1 MIILDTHAWIWWSVG
16 SSKLT
21 VKARR
26 AIEQADEIGVCSI
39 SCWEVSMI
47 VARGRLEL
55 DRDVLVWLQQAIA
68 PPELGL
74 IPISPQISAMAANL
88 PKSFRGDPADKL
100 IIATALQT
108 KSQLVT
114 KDQRMRSYKPVK
126 SIWR

>member
-1 MIILDTHAWIWWSVG
+1 MIILDTHAWIWWPVG

-26 AIEQADEIGVCSI
+26 AIEQDDEIGVYSI
-39 SCWEVSMI
+39 SCWEVAMI

-55 DRDVLVWLQQAIA
+55 DLDVLVWLQQAIA
-68 PPELGL
+68 SPELGL

-88 PKSFRGDPADKL
+88 PKSFPGDPADKL

>member
-1 MIILDTHAWIWWSVG
+1 
-16 SSKLT
+16 
-21 VKARR
+21 
-26 AIEQADEIGVCSI
+26 
-39 SCWEVSMI
+39 MI

-55 DRDVLVWLQQAIA
+55 DLDVLVWLQQAIA
-68 PPELGL
+68 SPELGL

-88 PKSFRGDPADKL
+88 PKSFPGDPADKL